1 MDRSWKHIKNNNVLL
16 VKIEGPGAG
25 IPSII
30 IETCCE
36 RGKQTPLLINQP
48 MGKGHLWSKNL
59 SKMVIMLNIHLVE
72 CTRYLFQGH
81 WLKKHHRPF
90 TNHSPTSCRQ
100 LWLPATVRKR
110 RKPWTVGTATH
121 PQMNIQYVY
130 IYGMFIL
137 TSCNKQ
143 ITVVPKFQSLDVWLS
158 VGFNQ
163 IFNLFLEGGN
173 WFF

>member
-110 RKPWTVGTATH
+110 KETMDSRYSYTPTNEYTVC
-121 PQMNIQYVY
+121 IY
-130 IYGMFIL
+130 IYMVCSFWHPVI
-137 TSCNKQ
+137 NKLQ
-143 ITVVPKFQSLDVWLS
+143 
-158 VGFNQ
+158 
-163 IFNLFLEGGN
+163 
-173 WFF
+173 